1 MKITGTHLGILV
13 IALYFGAQA
22 CQANEIYINQ
32 VGDSIDLTITQDGAD
47 NTVTGLSGG
56 TSKATISGNNT
67 STTYNQTGD
76 GNAVKVY
83 VSAGNG
89 ITKAIQTGN
98 DNEAFLDCHG
108 NNCVLDVTQ
117 TGDDNYVAAEVGNGG
132 DYDQSIT
139 ITQDGDDNLAVV
151 EANGDDNTIVID
163 QDGNNH
169 MVYGY
174 GNTPLTGDRNTLTLT
189 QNGSQYE
196 QAEIAVIGNDNTVDG
211 YQGGGGESNFGRLVL
226 TGDDN
231 NVKMWQGKQID
242 GTTDSV
248 EGGDHDAYVAI
259 TGNNNVFHSA
269 QTDQAAN
276 CCWASHELNA
286 GIIGDDNEVNLSQR
300 KNGAHTMYVDIDGD
314 DNNVDVAQNG
324 NQGST
329 YLDLDIEGDYNL
341 VDVNQHGGGSHSA
354 TIDLSSTYGPAYNFS
369 LEQHSNSA
377 KSYTMTSICT
387 NPSGCSISVTQY

>member
-1 MKITGTHLGILV
+1 MKLTGTHLGIAV
-13 IALYFGAQA
+13 ILTYFFSQS
-22 CQANEIYINQ
+22 CMANEIYVNQ
-32 VGDSIDLTITQDGAD
+32 VGDNTNLTITQEGDD
-47 NTVTGLSGG
+47 NTITGLSGG

-67 STTYNQTGD
+67 SSTYDQDGD
-76 GNAVKVY
+76 RNAIKVY
-83 VSAGNG
+83 KSAGNG

-117 TGDDNYVAAEVGNGG
+117 TGDDNYAAAEVGNGG
-132 DYDQSIT
+132 DYDQSVT

-174 GNTPLTGDRNTLTLT
+174 GNTPVTGDRNTLTLT
-189 QNGSQYE
+189 QNGTQYE
-196 QAEIAVIGNDNTVDG
+196 QAEIAVIGDDNTVDG
-211 YQGGGGESNFGRLVL
+211 YQGGSGESNFGRLIL

-231 NVKMWQGKQID
+231 TVKMWQGKQID
-242 GTTDSV
+242 GTTDSI
-248 EGGDHDAYVAI
+248 EGGDHDAYVTI
-259 TGNNNVFHSA
+259 TGNNNDFHSA
-269 QTDQAAN
+269 QTDQAAT

-314 DNNVDVAQNG
+314 DNNVDVQQNG

-329 YLDLDIEGDYNL
+329 YLDLDIEGNYNL
-341 VDVNQHGGGSHSA
+341 VDVNQHGGGAHSA
-354 TIDLSSTYGPAYNFS
+354 TIDLSSTYGPAYDFS

-377 KSYTMTSICT
+377 KSYSMTSICT
-387 NPSGCSISVTQY
+387 NPNGCSISVTQY

>member
-1 MKITGTHLGILV
+1 MKLTGTHLGIAV
-13 IALYFGAQA
+13 ILTYFFSQS
-22 CQANEIYINQ
+22 CMANEIYVNQ
-32 VGDSIDLTITQDGAD
+32 VGDNTNLTITQEGDD
-47 NTVTGLSGG
+47 NTITGLSGG

-67 STTYNQTGD
+67 SSTYDQDGD
-76 GNAVKVY
+76 RNAIKVY
-83 VSAGNG
+83 KSAGNG

-117 TGDDNYVAAEVGNGG
+117 TGDDNYAAAEVGNGG
-132 DYDQSIT
+132 DYDQSVT

-174 GNTPLTGDRNTLTLT
+174 GNTPVTGDRNTLTLT
-189 QNGSQYE
+189 QNGTQYE
-196 QAEIAVIGNDNTVDG
+196 QAEIAVIGDDNTVDG
-211 YQGGGGESNFGRLVL
+211 YQGGSGESNFGRLIL

-231 NVKMWQGKQID
+231 TVKMWQGKQID
-242 GTTDSV
+242 GTTDSI
-248 EGGDHDAYVAI
+248 EGGDHDAYVTI
-259 TGNNNVFHSA
+259 TGNNNDFHSA

-314 DNNVDVAQNG
+314 DNNVDVQQNG

-329 YLDLDIEGDYNL
+329 YLDLDIEGNYNL
-341 VDVNQHGGGSHSA
+341 VDVNQHGGGAHSA
-354 TIDLSSTYGPAYNFS
+354 TIDLSSTYGPAYDFS

-377 KSYTMTSICT
+377 KSYSMTSICT
-387 NPSGCSISVTQY
+387 NPNGCSISVTQY